1 MHRRELLGAAAMF
14 GLAGALGGRT
24 VLAAPASRRTLGLQ
38 LYTVLVPLEQDFEGT
53 LQAVANIGYKEVE
66 TIGSFGRDPKHVREL
81 FDRYGLKSPSQHLVP
96 GNLYEVFN
104 AFAAKRMTGDE
115 IHQRWLSGMS
125 VDRVIPII
133 EEGIARAKILGQRYL
148 VWQIIW
154 PEQMETREAMD
165 KFCRAMNAAGD
176 ACAKAGLGFNFH
188 NHSVE
193 FKPVSGYVPYDVI
206 VENTDPKTVKLEM
219 DVYWAVAA
227 QADPIAYFTRYPD
240 RYRQCHLKDGDGK
253 GELAPAGKGVVDFPA
268 VLKAARQAGIEHYY
282 FEYDRSDDPMAVTRQ
297 SFEYLRKFF

>member
-1 MHRRELLGAAAMF
+1 MRRRELLGAAAMC
-14 GLAGALGGRT
+14 GLAGALGGRAA
-24 VLAAPASRRTLGLQ
+24 LAAPASRRTLGLQ
-38 LYTVLVPLEQDFEGT
+38 LYTVLVPLEQDFDGT
-53 LQAVANIGYKEVE
+53 LQAVANIGYREVE

-81 FDRYGLKSPSQHLVP
+81 LDRYGLKSPSQHLVP

-104 AFAAKRMTGDE
+104 AFAAKRMSRDE

-133 EEGIARAKILGQRYL
+133 EEGIARAKILGQ
-148 VWQIIW
+148 
-154 PEQMETREAMD
+154 
-165 KFCRAMNAAGD
+165 
-176 ACAKAGLGFNFH
+176 
-188 NHSVE
+188 
-193 FKPVSGYVPYDVI
+193 
-206 VENTDPKTVKLEM
+206 TVKLEM

-253 GELAPAGKGVVDFPA
+253 GELAPAGKGVVDFPKI
-268 VLKAARQAGIEHYY
+268 LKAARQAGIEHYY

>member
-104 AFAAKRMTGDE
+104 AFAAKRMSSDE

>member
-1 MHRRELLGAAAMF
+1 MRRRELLRAAATI
-14 GLAGALGGRT
+14 GLAGALGGRA
-24 VLAAPASRRTLGLQ
+24 VLAAPASLGLQ

-81 FDRYGLKSPSQHLVP
+81 LDRYGLKSPSQHLVP

-104 AFAAKRMTGDE
+104 AFAAKRMSRDE
-115 IHQRWLSGMS
+115 IHKRWLSGMS
-125 VDRVIPII
+125 VDRVVPII
-133 EEGIARAKILGQRYL
+133 EEGIARAKILGQQYL

-193 FKPVSGYVPYDVI
+193 FKPVAGYVPYDII

-227 QADPIAYFTRYPD
+227 QADPIAYFTRHPD
-240 RYRQCHLKDGDGK
+240 RYRQCHLKDGDRQGN
-253 GELAPAGKGVVDFPA
+253 LAPAGKGVVDFPA
-268 VLKAARQAGIEHYY
+268 ILKAARQAGIEHYY
-282 FEYDRSDDPMAVTRQ
+282 FEYDRSDEPMAVTRQ